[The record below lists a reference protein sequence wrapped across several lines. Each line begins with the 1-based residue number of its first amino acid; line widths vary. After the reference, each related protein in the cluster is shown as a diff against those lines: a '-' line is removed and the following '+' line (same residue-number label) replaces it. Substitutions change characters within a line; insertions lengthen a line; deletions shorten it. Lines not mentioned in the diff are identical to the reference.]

1 MNRFS
6 ALGLS
11 LATLAVTLSAPVT
24 LQTLPGGTVTLETA
38 EAVANAALINVSGQI
53 GPEHEKTLSSGRT
66 MRMAMHSFWGRS
78 GQSITISL
86 TSQDFNTVVALIDAN
101 TTEVLDIQADPT
113 SNNSTLQITLP
124 SDGPYLVGVTSPSP
138 QPAGNYRL
146 LVTARN

>member
-11 LATLAVTLSAPVT
+11 LATLAVTLSAPIS

-38 EAVANAALINVSGQI
+38 EAVATSSLVNVRGQI
-53 GPEHEKTLSSGRT
+53 GPEHERTLSSGRT
-66 MRMAMHSFWGRS
+66 MRLVTHTFQGRR

-86 TSQDFNTVVALIDAN
+86 TSQDFDTVVALVDGN
-101 TTEVLDIQADPT
+101 TREVLDTQGDPT

-124 SDGPYLVGVTSPSP
+124 NDGLYLVGVTSTSP